1 VLVAVWFGIA
11 STTNRTGIQVEDVWV
26 EATNARQVVL
36 QLKIT
41 STGMVA
47 DRIVRVSTD
56 GLAAGVAFFDAYG
69 QPSEEIR
76 IPADSHWIMGNGAP
90 RVELVGLTRP
100 LKPHDNF
107 LVMLVF
113 RRAGKIVCN
122 ARVERTT
129 SLSERG
135 DNN

>member
-1 VLVAVWFGIA
+1 MLVAVWFGIA

-90 RVELVGLTRP
+90 RV
-100 LKPHDNF
+100 
-107 LVMLVF
+107 
-113 RRAGKIVCN
+113 
-122 ARVERTT
+122 
-129 SLSERG
+129 
-135 DNN
+135 